1 MHGDYN
7 DAAQLERSV
16 LSWNRSSLAIA
27 ANGALIGRAG
37 VERDS
42 IPVIVVG
49 AAVVA
54 IGAAVWFFS
63 TGRYSSASSRLAG
76 HVIADRRA
84 VVAGAAIFVGGL
96 SLFDL
101 ALVLAA

>member
-1 MHGDYN
+1 MQGDYN
-7 DAAQLERSV
+7 DAAKLERSV

-76 HVIADRRA
+76 NVIADRRA
-84 VVAGAAIFVGGL
+84 FVGAAALFGGAP
-96 SLFDL
+96 FPIAL
-101 ALVLAA
+101 ARALAA